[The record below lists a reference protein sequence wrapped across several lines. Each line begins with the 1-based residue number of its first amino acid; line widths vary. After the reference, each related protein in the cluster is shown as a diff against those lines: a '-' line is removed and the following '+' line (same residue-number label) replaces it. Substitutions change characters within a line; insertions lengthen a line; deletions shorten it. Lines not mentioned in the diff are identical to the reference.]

1 MAYITC
7 KHCGCQ
13 MSDKSEA
20 CPICGASINDNEET
34 PSITVESKRTS
45 SSKTRTKFLIIG
57 ISIIAITA
65 IIVAFIMVRNN
76 KKETELHGI
85 TLSEAYLRMEV
96 VYYNDNNLP
105 FDKETVKALLYASF
119 ETDNV
124 KMLKKSVV
132 RRIKRL
138 DMAAF
143 GIAIPD
149 MPKAIEFV
157 DKIYDCKD
165 PEKKLEE
172 QKRIEEERQK
182 AEKETE
188 NLISEI
194 KRQIHEA
201 LKNGT
206 IHDLMTPDFKS
217 AEKAAMEAQARNGI
231 YFDVDI
237 FYHTQDELP
246 DIIDVSEVNLINK
259 DKAYVKVMYVFRN
272 DWGNS
277 IDNTTLFVIRDKQ
290 ASNSKWLV
298 DDIVELKEGIVSYS
312 EKASMHE
319 FAAEDSEWRQYVV
332 IDGSGL
338 RLRLEPSTDADT
350 FKWPDGTNRHPK
362 VGDKFT
368 YLGEYGDFYKI
379 DFNGNA
385 LWVSKEYTHIETE
398 NQTSQNND
406 DEQNVY
412 EEDEIYQKVDDMPSF
427 PGGETKLMEYVGK
440 NLKYP
445 QEAREKGV
453 QGRVFVGFVVEPDGS
468 ISDVKLLRGIGGG
481 CDEEAIRV
489 VKSFPKWKPGKHQG
503 KFVRVSYMLP
513 VNFKLA

>member
-7 KHCGCQ
+7 KRCGCQ

-20 CPICGASINDNEET
+20 CPVCGASVVEDTTQKEDTNTASNDSHQKFT
-34 PSITVESKRTS
+34 PSASKAKNKKKILWIATAL
-45 SSKTRTKFLIIG
+45 TAV
-57 ISIIAITA
+57 IAITTTTI
-65 IIVAFIMVRNN
+65 IIVHNN
-76 KKETELHGI
+76 KEKQAAEQLRIEQQMAEL
-85 TLSEAYLRMEV
+85 
-96 VYYNDNNLP
+96 
-105 FDKETVKALLYASF
+105 K
-119 ETDNV
+119 
-124 KMLKKSVV
+124 
-132 RRIKRL
+132 
-138 DMAAF
+138 
-143 GIAIPD
+143 
-149 MPKAIEFV
+149 
-157 DKIYDCKD
+157 
-165 PEKKLEE
+165 E

-194 KRQIHEA
+194 KRQILEA
-201 LKNGT
+201 LKKGT

-217 AEKAAMEAQARNGI
+217 AEKAAMEAQAKNGI

-259 DKAYVKVMYVFRN
+259 DNAYVKVMYVFRN

-385 LWVSKEYTHIETE
+385 WWVSKEYTHIETE

>member
-1 MAYITC
+1 M
-7 KHCGCQ
+7 
-13 MSDKSEA
+13 
-20 CPICGASINDNEET
+20 
-34 PSITVESKRTS
+34 
-45 SSKTRTKFLIIG
+45 
-57 ISIIAITA
+57 
-65 IIVAFIMVRNN
+65 
-76 KKETELHGI
+76 
-85 TLSEAYLRMEV
+85 
-96 VYYNDNNLP
+96 
-105 FDKETVKALLYASF
+105 
-119 ETDNV
+119 
-124 KMLKKSVV
+124 
-132 RRIKRL
+132 
-138 DMAAF
+138 
-143 GIAIPD
+143 
-149 MPKAIEFV
+149 
-157 DKIYDCKD
+157 
-165 PEKKLEE
+165 
-172 QKRIEEERQK
+172 
-182 AEKETE
+182 
-188 NLISEI
+188 
-194 KRQIHEA
+194 
-201 LKNGT
+201 
-206 IHDLMTPDFKS
+206 
-217 AEKAAMEAQARNGI
+217 
-231 YFDVDI
+231 DI

-246 DIIDVSEVNLINK
+246 DMIDVSEVNLINK
-259 DKAYVKVMYVFRN
+259 DKAYVKVMFVFRN

-277 IDNTTLFVIRDKQ
+277 TDSTTLVVIRDKQ

-298 DDIVELKEGIVSYS
+298 DDIVELKGGIVSYS

-319 FAAEDSEWRQYVV
+319 FATEDRGGGQYVV

-368 YLGEYGDFYKI
+368 YLGETIDFYKI

-412 EEDEIYQKVDDMPSF
+412 EEDEIYQKVDEMPSF

>member
-1 MAYITC
+1 
-7 KHCGCQ
+7 
-13 MSDKSEA
+13 
-20 CPICGASINDNEET
+20 
-34 PSITVESKRTS
+34 
-45 SSKTRTKFLIIG
+45 
-57 ISIIAITA
+57 
-65 IIVAFIMVRNN
+65 
-76 KKETELHGI
+76 
-85 TLSEAYLRMEV
+85 
-96 VYYNDNNLP
+96 
-105 FDKETVKALLYASF
+105 
-119 ETDNV
+119 
-124 KMLKKSVV
+124 
-132 RRIKRL
+132 
-138 DMAAF
+138 
-143 GIAIPD
+143 
-149 MPKAIEFV
+149 
-157 DKIYDCKD
+157 
-165 PEKKLEE
+165 
-172 QKRIEEERQK
+172 
-182 AEKETE
+182 
-188 NLISEI
+188 
-194 KRQIHEA
+194 
-201 LKNGT
+201 
-206 IHDLMTPDFKS
+206 
-217 AEKAAMEAQARNGI
+217 
-231 YFDVDI
+231 
-237 FYHTQDELP
+237 
-246 DIIDVSEVNLINK
+246 
-259 DKAYVKVMYVFRN
+259 
-272 DWGNS
+272 
-277 IDNTTLFVIRDKQ
+277 VIRGKQ

-362 VGDKFT
+362 VSDKFT